1 MLIKFNQFQ
10 SLSSVTKHKPKIDE
24 YSVKYFNKLME
35 SRDMILKVFPVDQ
48 KSKSYLELKKAESKA
63 ADAIESTG
71 YVAKIL
77 DYESY
82 LVELMIKVD
91 ENMYNEAVSK
101 CGDKEVTG
109 AYDEVGNIMPGG
121 VWIYLREKLKKKI
134 REKEGEAIEEKK
146 DE

>member
-1 MLIKFNQFQ
+1 MSTRYFIIFKYDCKRGKKG
-10 SLSSVTKHKPKIDE
+10 SGTKHKPKIDE

-35 SRDMILKVFPVDQ
+35 NRDMILKVFPVDQ

-63 ADAIESTG
+63 ADAIKNESTG

-109 AYDEVGNIMPGG
+109 TYDEVGNIMSGG
-121 VWIYLREKLKKKI
+121 VWIYLIEK
-134 REKEGEAIEEKK
+134 
-146 DE
+146 